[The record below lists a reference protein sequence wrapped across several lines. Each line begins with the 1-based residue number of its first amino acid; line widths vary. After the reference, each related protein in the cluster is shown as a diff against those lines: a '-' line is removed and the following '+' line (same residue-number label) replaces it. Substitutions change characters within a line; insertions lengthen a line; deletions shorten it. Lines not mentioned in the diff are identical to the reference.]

1 MWLIPFIVLVVLA
14 IGIIGLT
21 IVRTVNISSR
31 EGNVAPTLTVGL
43 VLLFIVGVLAF
54 WVLPNN
60 NASADGKDKPNH
72 EQTINMDKFQVCP
85 NGVSVAEPTFYVRGT
100 NILSPESVTP
110 QLPSNNPDALIQA
123 LFGEDGYACKD
134 PLVGV
139 AVAMVQPGLLPFT
152 EQYADYQ
159 TQDWITLF
167 ASNGEAWLKYVSE
180 AAKRFDGI
188 KWDPN
193 WSPEDGDAMFLI
205 ADAAK
210 DQALPALKQR
220 ESGLPDGGWG
230 AYVFVGYF
238 GDTPMLKDLALV
250 ADFGWLALPE
260 GQFDRTPVIEQQEQ
274 PLFPEEKPP
283 PLNGDQQ
290 ENQGEQ
296 AKDKEESKSKG
307 GQSQKNKSDAN
318 NGGGGNAT
326 GGGQNSGSE
335 GGKGGG
341 SGSGCG
347 DSGCGNG
354 GGSGGGGNSG
364 GGGDSGGGGCGSCG
378 GGSTPTTSKPTTT
391 KPPAST
397 TTVPKTT
404 TTKPPATTTTKPPST
419 TTTKPPAPPTTK
431 APDIPCDQLMFCD

>member
-1 MWLIPFIVLVVLA
+1 M
-14 IGIIGLT
+14 LT
-21 IVRTVNISSR
+21 AVRMMNISSR

-43 VLLFIVGVLAF
+43 VLMLVVGMLAF
-54 WVLPNN
+54 WVLPND
-60 NASADGKDKPNH
+60 NASADDGKDKPNH

-296 AKDKEESKSKG
+296 AKDKDQSESKG
-307 GQSQKNKSDAN
+307 GQGQKSKSDAN

-326 GGGQNSGSE
+326 GGGVNSGDQ

-354 GGSGGGGNSG
+354 GGSGGGGSDCGSGCGGGGNSG
-364 GGGDSGGGGCGSCG
+364 GGGGSGGGSGGGGCKSCG
-378 GGSTPTTSKPTTT
+378 GSTTTAPKPTTT
-391 KPPAST
+391 VKPTTT
-397 TTVPKTT
+397 TTVKPTT
-404 TTKPPATTTTKPPST
+404 TTTVKPTTTTTVKPT
-419 TTTKPPAPPTTK
+419 TTTTTIVK
-431 APDIPCDQLMFCD
+431 APDPGCDIPGFCD